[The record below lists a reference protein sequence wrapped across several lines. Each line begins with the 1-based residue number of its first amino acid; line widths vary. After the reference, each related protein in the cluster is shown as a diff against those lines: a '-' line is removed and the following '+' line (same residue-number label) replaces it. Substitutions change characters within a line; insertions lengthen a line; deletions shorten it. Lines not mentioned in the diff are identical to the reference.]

1 LHSLPE
7 ALGEALS
14 GDALPR
20 TSNCIAVEPAC
31 QAAGHGLARTP
42 GDVLGGRPAG
52 RLRPAGRHWRT
63 PTSTTA
69 TRGIFV
75 VVIYIDCVL
84 FADKSLEIIA
94 QSFDLNSRGFNRC
107 IIYVQSPIPSLE
119 LTANQ
124 IKFIVDRLSVYL
136 GVEPNGSSI
145 ATYPRNRRSKTERP
159 RFNGGHL
166 IGQLAKRFGA
176 RDAKTY

>member
-1 LHSLPE
+1 
-7 ALGEALS
+7 
-14 GDALPR
+14 
-20 TSNCIAVEPAC
+20 
-31 QAAGHGLARTP
+31 
-42 GDVLGGRPAG
+42 
-52 RLRPAGRHWRT
+52 
-63 PTSTTA
+63 
-69 TRGIFV
+69 
-75 VVIYIDCVL
+75 L
-84 FADKSLEIIA
+84 FADKSPEIIT
-94 QSFDLNSRGFNRC
+94 QSFDLNSRRFNGC
-107 IIYVQSPIPSLE
+107 VIYIQPPIPSLE

-166 IGQLAKRFGA
+166 IGEFAKRFSA